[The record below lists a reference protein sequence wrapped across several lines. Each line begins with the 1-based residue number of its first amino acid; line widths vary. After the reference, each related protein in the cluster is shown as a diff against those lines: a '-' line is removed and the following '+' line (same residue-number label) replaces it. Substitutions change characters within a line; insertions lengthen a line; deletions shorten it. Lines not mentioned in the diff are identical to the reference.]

1 LGRYLLFDEI
11 GCGGMATVHLG
22 RLLGAAGFA
31 RTVAIKRL
39 HPQYAK
45 DPAFV
50 AMLVDEARL
59 AARIRHP
66 HVVSTLDVAFED
78 GELFVVMDYVD
89 GVSMA
94 HLQERLI
101 RGPAPMP
108 WRLAA
113 FVAGQTLLGLHAAH
127 EATSEHGEPLGIV
140 HRDVSP
146 HNVLVGADGVV
157 RVADFGVAKAA
168 ARVSA
173 TPDGKFKGKLAYM
186 APEQLRRGA
195 IDRRVDVF
203 ATAIVLYEA
212 LSGRR
217 LFWADEQAAT
227 LKNILD
233 AEIEPPSRFV
243 PEIPAALDEVVLRG
257 LERDP
262 ERRFPTAQAMARALQ
277 VALPMPT
284 TLELG
289 EWMRASIGD
298 ELEARSRLVAKVESQ
313 ASEEPPETSV
323 LPAEVGH
330 RKPRRLEPASEGT
343 ELSSVRALPV
353 ASRSSRTWLV
363 ITLIFAALGAFV
375 VFALVY
381 PFRARTQHSA
391 SEPPRSAPQA
401 PSVKDSVISAT
412 ASAATPV
419 KPLAAAPPSA
429 SSGPVLSSSVHG
441 SSRGKPHKRRASD
454 SAPAESAR
462 AESSSRCDPPYT
474 LNPDGTKRF
483 KPECF

>member
-1 LGRYLLFDEI
+1 LFDEI

-39 HPQYAK
+39 HPQFAK

-66 HVVSTLDVAFED
+66 HVVSTLDVALED

-94 HLQERLI
+94 HLQERLN
-101 RGPAPMP
+101 RGPALMP

-127 EATSEHGEPLGIV
+127 EATSEQGEPLGIV

-203 ATAIVLYEA
+203 ATAVVLYEA
-212 LSGRR
+212 LCGRR
-217 LFWADEQAAT
+217 LFWAEEQAAT
-227 LKNILD
+227 LQNILD
-233 AEIEPPSRFV
+233 AEVELPSRFV

-257 LERDP
+257 LERDR

-277 VALPMPT
+277 AALPMPT

-289 EWMRASIGD
+289 EWVRASIGD
-298 ELEARSRLVAKVESQ
+298 VLEARSRLVAKVETY
-313 ASEEPPETSV
+313 ASDASPETSV
-323 LPAEVGH
+323 PSGEVA
-330 RKPRRLEPASEGT
+330 RQKPRRLEPASEGT
-343 ELSSVRALPV
+343 ELSSVRAPPV
-353 ASRSSRTWLV
+353 TSRSSRKWLV
-363 ITLIFAALGAFV
+363 IPLVLVAALAAFAV
-375 VFALVY
+375 LALVD
-381 PFRARTQHSA
+381 PLRGRRQDFSPV
-391 SEPPRSAPQA
+391 SEPPRSAA
-401 PSVKDSVISAT
+401 EAASVQDSVIPPTVSAT
-412 ASAATPV
+412 TPV
-419 KPLAAAPPSA
+419 PPRDAAAPSA
-429 SSGPVLSSSVHG
+429 SRG
-441 SSRGKPHKRRASD
+441 SIRTARPHKRRASL
-454 SAPAESAR
+454 ATAEPVGAESR
-462 AESSSRCDPPYT
+462 VECDPPYT

-483 KPECF
+483 KAECF

>member
-1 LGRYLLFDEI
+1 
-11 GCGGMATVHLG
+11 MATVHLG

-39 HPQYAK
+39 HPQFAK

-66 HVVSTLDVAFED
+66 HVVSTLDVALED

-89 GVSMA
+89 GESLA

-101 RGPAPMP
+101 RGPALMP

-127 EATSEHGEPLGIV
+127 EATSEQGEPLGIV

-217 LFWADEQAAT
+217 LFWADEEAAT
-227 LKNILD
+227 LQNILD
-233 AEIEPPSRFV
+233 AKVEPPSRFV

-277 VALPMPT
+277 AALPMPT

-289 EWMRASIGD
+289 EWVRASIGD
-298 ELEARSRLVAKVESQ
+298 VLEARSRLVAKVESH

-323 LPAEVGH
+323 PSGEVAH
-330 RKPRRLEPASEGT
+330 REPRRLEPASEGT
-343 ELSSVRALPV
+343 ELSSVSALPV
-353 ASRSSRTWLV
+353 ASRSSRKWLV
-363 ITLIFAALGAFV
+363 IPLVFAAALGAFAV
-375 VFALVY
+375 LALVY
-381 PFRARTQHSA
+381 PFPGRTQHSSSV
-391 SEPPRSAPQA
+391 SEPPRSAAQAASCRIPCPCPPRPPQRGRNRPMPRRRA
-401 PSVKDSVISAT
+401 LRADRFAALT
-412 ASAATPV
+412 ASFA
-419 KPLAAAPPSA
+419 
-429 SSGPVLSSSVHG
+429 
-441 SSRGKPHKRRASD
+441 RGKPHQRRASD
-454 SAPAESAR
+454 PATAEPAG
-462 AESSSRCDPPYT
+462 AESSPQCDPPYT

>member
-1 LGRYLLFDEI
+1 
-11 GCGGMATVHLG
+11 MATVHLG

-39 HPQYAK
+39 HPQFAK

-66 HVVSTLDVAFED
+66 HVVGTLDVVLED

-89 GVSMA
+89 GVSLA
-94 HLQERLI
+94 LLQER
-101 RGPAPMP
+101 PMP

-113 FVAGQTLLGLHAAH
+113 FVAGQTLIGLHAAH
-127 EATSEHGEPLGIV
+127 EATNEQGEPLEIV

-186 APEQLRRGA
+186 APEQLRRGV

-217 LFWADEQAAT
+217 LFWAEEQAAT
-227 LKNILD
+227 LQNILD
-233 AEIEPPSRFV
+233 AEVEPPSRFV

-277 VALPMPT
+277 AALPMPT
-284 TLELG
+284 TLELA

-298 ELEARSRLVAKVESQ
+298 VLEARSRLVAKVESH
-313 ASEEPPETSV
+313 ASVDPVETSV
-323 LPAEVGH
+323 PLGEVLH
-330 RKPRRLEPASEGT
+330 QKPRRLEPASEGT

-353 ASRSSRTWLV
+353 ASRSSRKRLLISLV
-363 ITLIFAALGAFV
+363 LAAALGAFAV
-375 VFALVY
+375 LALVY
-381 PFRARTQHSA
+381 PFRGRTQDFASV
-391 SEPPRSAPQA
+391 SEPPRPAAPAA
-401 PSVKDSVISAT
+401 PTVSTAT
-412 ASAATPV
+412 RVEPRD
-419 KPLAAAPPSA
+419 AAPPSA
-429 SSGPVLSSSVHG
+429 SSGPVRSA
-441 SSRGKPHKRRASD
+441 KPPRRRASP
-454 SAPAESAR
+454 AKAEPAAAESR
-462 AESSSRCDPPYT
+462 VECDPPYT